1 MNATPDGDGKR
12 VRFESEGERY
22 YLIATRAADGG
33 IDFIVTCPDENKAV
47 GLHRRLT
54 AEAICRVCSQL
65 TREV

>member
-1 MNATPDGDGKR
+1 MKSLGANLLSMLL
-12 VRFESEGERY
+12 VSV
-22 YLIATRAADGG
+22 
-33 IDFIVTCPDENKAV
+33 VTCPDENKAV